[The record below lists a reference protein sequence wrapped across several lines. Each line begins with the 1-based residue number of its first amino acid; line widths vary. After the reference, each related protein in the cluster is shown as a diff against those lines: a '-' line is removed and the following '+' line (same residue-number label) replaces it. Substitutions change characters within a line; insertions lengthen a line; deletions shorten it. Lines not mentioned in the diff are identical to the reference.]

1 MNNTINDR
9 MYNRLCYLILIIT
22 VIIGI
27 CSLLLFWLFLFGCS
41 FTVVKLDYN
50 NIGLLAWDFLLCLI
64 FFVQHSVMVRK
75 SFRSK
80 LTTIVPKRFH
90 GAIYTVASGISLL
103 ILVLFWQNFEYTL
116 ININGVFRWIMHG
129 VFIASMMG
137 MMWGFITLGSIDM
150 LGIRPIITHIDKAD
164 EKIGRLSIKGPYKLV
179 RHPLYFFILLQ
190 IWLRPNVTI
199 ERLLFNVFFTV
210 WIVFGT
216 YLEER
221 DLVAT
226 FGETYQ
232 NYKLKVPM
240 LIPWKLSLKQE

>member
-1 MNNTINDR
+1 MKFLNMEKVMTKKIVNNLT
-9 MYNRLCYLILIIT
+9 LIVT

-27 CSLLLFWLFLFGCS
+27 CSTLLFWLFLFGYS
-41 FTVVKLDYN
+41 FTVVKLEYN
-50 NIGLLAWDFLLCLI
+50 KIGILAWDSLLCLI

-80 LTTIVPKRFH
+80 LTAIVPKRFH
-90 GAIYTVASGISLL
+90 GALYTVASGISMLA
-103 ILVLFWQNFEYTL
+103 LVLFWQNFDYAL
-116 ININGVFRWIMHG
+116 ININSVFRWIMHG

-137 MMWGFITLGSIDM
+137 IMWGLLSIRSFDAF
-150 LGIRPIITHIDKAD
+150 GIRPIKTYIGVADKQTSQ
-164 EKIGRLSIKGPYKLV
+164 LSIKGPYKWV
-179 RHPLYFFILLQ
+179 RHPMYFFIFFQ
-190 IWLRPNVTI
+190 IWIRPDITI

-221 DLVAT
+221 DMVAE

-232 NYKLKVPM
+232 NYQLEVPM
-240 LIPWKLSLKQE
+240 LIPWKFFK